1 MWLSISALPGPPYTP
16 TMRNQMSSPIG
27 KAFDIE
33 QFDAR
38 THLREKFAELAAA
51 DAKANGG
58 LYLNA
63 PYKVRVGDET
73 YKGTIRVTPKKEED
87 GTREVKNDTYTL
99 VIERPVRHMTSID
112 LMNPYQ

>member
-1 MWLSISALPGPPYTP
+1 M
-16 TMRNQMSSPIG
+16 NSPIG

-51 DAKANGG
+51 DAKANDG

-63 PYKVRVGDET
+63 PYKVRIGDET
-73 YKGTIRVTPKKEED
+73 YKGTIRVHSKPDDD
-87 GTREVKNDTYTL
+87 GTRDVKNDTYTI
-99 VIERPVRHMTSID
+99 VIERPVKHMTSIEV
-112 LMNPYQ
+112 MNPYR